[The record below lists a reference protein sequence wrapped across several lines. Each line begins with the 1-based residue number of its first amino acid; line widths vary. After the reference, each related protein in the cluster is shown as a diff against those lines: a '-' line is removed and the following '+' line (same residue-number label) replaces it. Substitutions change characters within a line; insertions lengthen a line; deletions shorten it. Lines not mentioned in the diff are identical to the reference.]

1 MIDIDMMHFNMHVK
15 IKCKSYDGK
24 GINNHD
30 FLSRIQELVHRL
42 DLYETVEVEI
52 TKGNQDL
59 VVNDPLLSPVFSY
72 SVDNMA
78 SGYSTDT
85 IVAPGMDTITLVDTP
100 APTVHFNEEWPW
112 EPKKP

>member
-15 IKCKSYDGK
+15 IKCKSYDGM
-24 GINNHD
+24 GINNRD
-30 FLSRIQELVHRL
+30 FLAKLQELVSKL

-52 TKGNQDL
+52 TKGNQESVL
-59 VVNDPLLSPVFSY
+59 NDPLLSPVFSY

-85 IVAPGMDTITLVDTP
+85 IVMTTGVDTITLVDTP
-100 APTVHFNEEWPW
+100 PVQFNEEWPW